1 MLHQTLKLTQCI
13 SIKPSSYNISNLRN
27 NHNTFRIALA
37 AINVHQIRCP
47 ISLWRDND
55 LRATKNGAIII
66 AMTKNNLQHELR
78 AILRIVE
85 QTSESVSIR
94 EIEKKLDFQL
104 PLRSLQRRLET
115 LVKEKRLIIEGSHR
129 SIRYKLVSD
138 SNADTEIDIPLS
150 PISIKIRQQIRKPL
164 LVRTPVYYNRSFL
177 DTYQPNVTFYLPE
190 NIQKHLETI
199 GGTHTIQQP
208 AGTYAKTIMQ
218 RVLIDLSWNSSR
230 LEGNTYSLLE
240 TERLLLNQE
249 NAENKNAAETQMLL
263 NHKAAIEF
271 LVDMAED
278 IQFNAYTILNLHAL
292 LSHNLLTD
300 PMACGRL
307 RAISVSIGKASYH
320 PLEIPALIDECFH
333 QILNKA
339 NAIHNP
345 FERAF
350 FVMVHLPYLQPFE
363 DVNKR
368 VARLSANIPL
378 IQHNLSP
385 LSFIDV
391 PERTYIDAILGVY
404 ELNQIDLL
412 RDLFVW
418 AYERSAARYSTVRQ
432 SLGEPD
438 LFRLRYHALITE
450 VISAIIQEK
459 WDKKNADFFI
469 KKQAL
474 LNFTEKD
481 RARFVEV
488 VETEVNALHEG
499 NIARYRIRLGDFQ
512 AWHKIW
518 D

>member
-1 MLHQTLKLTQCI
+1 M
-13 SIKPSSYNISNLRN
+13 R
-27 NHNTFRIALA
+27 
-37 AINVHQIRCP
+37 
-47 ISLWRDND
+47 
-55 LRATKNGAIII
+55 
-66 AMTKNNLQHELR
+66 KNNIQHDLH
-78 AILRIVE
+78 AILRIIE
-85 QTSESVSIR
+85 QSSKGLSIR
-94 EIEKKLDFQL
+94 EIGEKLDFQL
-104 PLRSLQRRLET
+104 AHRSLQRRLEG

-129 SIRYKLVSD
+129 SIRYKPASD
-138 SNADTEIDIPLS
+138 NNTDIDMEIPLS
-150 PISIKIRQQIRKPL
+150 SISIKIRQQIRKPFPT
-164 LVRTPVYYNRSFL
+164 RTSVHYNRSFL

-208 AGTYAKTIMQ
+208 AGTYAKKIMH

-240 TERLLLNQE
+240 TERLLFNQE
-249 NAENKNAAETQMLL
+249 SAENKNAAETQMLL

-292 LSHNLLTD
+292 LSNNLLAD

-307 RAISVSIGKASYH
+307 RAIPVSIGKAAYR
-320 PLEIPALIDECFH
+320 PLEIPALIEECFH

-339 NAIHNP
+339 KAIHNP

-378 IQHNLSP
+378 IQNNLSP

-404 ELNQIDLL
+404 ELNQIELL

-438 LFRLRYHALITE
+438 LFRLHHHALITE
-450 VISAIIQEK
+450 AISIIIREK
-459 WDKKNADFFI
+459 LDKKNADLFI
-469 KKQAL
+469 KKQAVRD
-474 LNFTEKD
+474 FSEKD

-488 VETEVNALHEG
+488 VETEINALHEG
-499 NIARYRIRLGDFQ
+499 NIARYKIRLGDFQ

-518 D
+518 H